1 MYFCTD
7 FETSGIK
14 KNKMKKQLV
23 ILLLSAMIMS
33 CGIKSFSQTTEQLDE
48 KYGWQNF
55 KFNTSLNEYTKYNPV
70 LITPGQYYLKDVSS
84 LKIGDY
90 DIERVELVFKDDKLV
105 RVFITIDDLNRT
117 KIDEILNALIKN
129 YGRYTTFRSSS
140 YPVMTS
146 QMVWKGKKVSLTYS
160 WSSYSEGEKYMTKI
174 YLTYSKLD
182 STPANSLGSD
192 L

>member
-1 MYFCTD
+1 MRKSLLIGCTA
-7 FETSGIK
+7 
-14 KNKMKKQLV
+14 V
-23 ILLLSAMIMS
+23 ALLLTVTKPWAQS
-33 CGIKSFSQTTEQLDE
+33 TDQLDE

-55 KFNTSLNEYTKYNPV
+55 KLNSSLNSFTKYNPV
-70 LITPGQYYLKDVSS
+70 LITPGQYYLKDISA

-90 DIERVELVFKDDKLV
+90 DLERIELFFKEDKLV
-105 RVFITIDDLNRT
+105 RIFITIDDLNRT

-146 QMVWKGKKVSLTYS
+146 QMIWKGKKVSLTYS
-160 WSSYSEGEKYMTKI
+160 WTSYSEGEKYMTKI

-182 STPANSLGSD
+182 FAPINTLSSD